1 MTGNWVTPSGT
12 LIRTPSRGTLMGNR
26 GCLATAAC
34 LLAALLV
41 ACQSATPSIVDAPL
55 PRSDKGYELYSWQT
69 NNQWHFTLITGTN
82 RNKTLEEITS
92 GENMLTEDGW
102 VRISV
107 QGVDALKA
115 VLHRLPQQENVFWAD
130 NRWPPIHGSNMT
142 LPPAAIVG
150 EIKDYSSQLGLRL
163 NGIDQ

>member
-1 MTGNWVTPSGT
+1 MSTRCV
-12 LIRTPSRGTLMGNR
+12 MVV
-26 GCLATAAC
+26 CFV
-34 LLAALLV
+34 AALLV
-41 ACQSATPSIVDAPL
+41 ACQAATPSIVDAPL
-55 PRSDKGYELYSWQT
+55 PRSVEGYGLYSWQT

-92 GENMLTEDGW
+92 GENTETESGW

-130 NRWPPIHGSNMT
+130 NRWPPMQGSNMT

-150 EIKDYSSQLGLRL
+150 EIKDYSTQLGLRL

>member
-1 MTGNWVTPSGT
+1 MSTRCV
-12 LIRTPSRGTLMGNR
+12 MV
-26 GCLATAAC
+26 AC
-34 LLAALLV
+34 LIAAFLV
-41 ACQSATPSIVDAPL
+41 ACQLATPSIVDTPL

-92 GENMLTEDGW
+92 GENTVTEDGW

-115 VLHRLPQQENVFWAD
+115 VLHRLPQQENVFWTD

-142 LPPAAIVG
+142 LPPAAVVDQ
-150 EIKDYSSQLGLRL
+150 IKDYGRQLGLGL
-163 NGIDQ
+163 NVIDQ